1 MPQETRLGGGNAAPG
16 QGGLATLSLFGGGV
30 VGLLLALPVVVLL
43 VALHVAERQDLLWLV
58 LPAGA
63 LYGAGLA
70 AAGERFAAPRLV
82 RRLPEILG
90 AVSKG

>member
-16 QGGLATLSLFGGGV
+16 QGGLATLSLFGGGI
-30 VGLLLALPVVVLL
+30 VGMLLALPVLVLV
-43 VALHVAERQDLLWLV
+43 VALHVAGRQGLLWLA

-63 LYGAGLA
+63 LYGAALA
-70 AAGERFAAPRLV
+70 AAGVRFAAPRLV
-82 RRLPEILG
+82 RRLPEILS